1 MEKKSLNVTEQ
12 KMEHGDRK
20 KCECR
25 ATPKIRK
32 RVQITFTEPSLTQ
45 QSAAAE
51 ADINNIVARY
61 QKTGILP
68 EVARQGVFG
77 DVSNIPDYQTALNI
91 VQDAEAAFKAL
102 PSPLRA
108 RFNHNP
114 GELLEFVANE
124 QNRAEAVALG
134 LIEGDALK
142 RGGTPLETNP
152 PPVSGE
158 TVGGSKK

>member
-1 MEKKSLNVTEQ
+1 MEKKPLNVTE
-12 KMEHGDRK
+12 KNMEHGDRK

-25 ATPKIRK
+25 AVPATRR
-32 RVQITFTEPSLTQ
+32 RVQIFFSEPTLTQ

-68 EVARQGVFG
+68 EIARQGVFG
-77 DVSNIPDYQTALNI
+77 DVSGIPDYQTALNI
-91 VQDAEAAFKAL
+91 VQDAEEAFKAL

-114 GELLEFVANE
+114 GELLDFLQNE

-134 LIEGDALK
+134 LLEPQTLK
-142 RGGTPLETNP
+142 TGGTPEKTEP
-152 PPVSGE
+152 PLFKDISE
-158 TVGGSKK
+158 GGSKK